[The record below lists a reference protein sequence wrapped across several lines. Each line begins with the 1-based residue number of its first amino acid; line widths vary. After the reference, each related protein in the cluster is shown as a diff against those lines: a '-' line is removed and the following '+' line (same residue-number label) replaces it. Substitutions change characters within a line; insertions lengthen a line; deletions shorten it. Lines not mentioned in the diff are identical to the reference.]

1 MRINRKIYYELSTGN
16 VIQEI
21 NEREGSVVETTL
33 DQDFESYASLN
44 ARVKSTVG
52 VIQLSYGQY
61 ADKFGVY
68 YYNIV
73 GGAIVWGE
81 LIVPPPPEKTEIEKL
96 KNQLMDSQQ
105 NTLLLNDTISGFV
118 DYMFS
123 SIPDL
128 Q

>member
-1 MRINRKIYYELSTGN
+1 MKVAKKIYYDLVTGN

-21 NEREGSVVETTL
+21 GEREGSVVETTL
-33 DQDFESYASLN
+33 YQDFESYASLTE
-44 ARVKSTVG
+44 RVKSTVG
-52 VIQLSYGQY
+52 VIQLTYGQY
-61 ADKFGVY
+61 RDKFGVY

-73 GGAIVWGE
+73 GGAIVWGA

-96 KNQLMDSQQ
+96 KDQLMDSQQ

>member
-1 MRINRKIYYELSTGN
+1 MTTKIPRKIYYELSTGN

-21 NEREGSVVETTL
+21 GEREGSVVETTL

-44 ARVKSTVG
+44 TRVKSTVG
-52 VIQLSYGQY
+52 VIQLTYGQY

-81 LIVPPPPEKTEIEKL
+81 LINVDNPPVVIQPSNQEVYDSTITLMDVLATMYEGMIEKG
-96 KNQLMDSQQ
+96 
-105 NTLLLNDTISGFV
+105 TV
-118 DYMFS
+118 
-123 SIPDL
+123 
-128 Q
+128 